1 MSPTHNH
8 AEATSHDAANPAA
21 NRSDKLIPIRDVA
34 KRILV
39 VDDNP
44 TMRSALRFFIENYT
58 SLRVYEA
65 RDGAE
70 AIEQAEVQKPDVA
83 IIDLVMPNMN
93 GLEAASAI
101 RSRLPRVRIVVFTLH
116 SDVIG
121 GALAKA
127 IGVDVV
133 VAKSDGASGLIKAL
147 QTIWAENAP
156 S

>member
-1 MSPTHNH
+1 MNLGHCVEPI
-8 AEATSHDAANPAA
+8 SHDPTNPAA
-21 NRSDKLIPIRDVA
+21 KSPQKVVPIHTLA

-44 TMRSALRFFIENYT
+44 TMRAALRFFIETCT
-58 SLRVYEA
+58 SMRVSEA

-70 AIEQAEVQKPDVA
+70 AVERAEVQKPDVA
-83 IIDLVMPNMN
+83 IIDLVMPNVN
-93 GLEAASAI
+93 GLEAASVI
-101 RSRLPRVRIVVFTLH
+101 RSRLPEVRIVVFTLH

-121 GALAKA
+121 VALAKA

-133 VAKSDGASGLIKAL
+133 VSKSDGATGLIKAL

>member
-1 MSPTHNH
+1 MNLRYC
-8 AEATSHDAANPAA
+8 AEPMSHDPTNPAA
-21 NRSDKLIPIRDVA
+21 KSSQKIIPIHALA

-44 TMRSALRFFIENYT
+44 TMRSALRFFIETYT
-58 SLRVYEA
+58 SMRVCEA

-70 AIEQAEVQKPDVA
+70 AVELAELQKPDLA

-93 GLEAASAI
+93 GLEAASVI
-101 RSRLPRVRIVVFTLH
+101 RSRLPKVRIVVFTLH

-133 VAKSDGASGLIKAL
+133 VSKSDGASGLIKAL
-147 QTIWAENAP
+147 ETIWADNAP